1 MNKSSYSHIDRRK
14 ELFYIEY
21 EINVTFVTCHYGKE
35 TES

>member
-1 MNKSSYSHIDRRK
+1 MNKSSYSYIDRRK

-21 EINVTFVTCHYGKE
+21 EINVTFVACHYGKE